1 MRGKV
6 ADILEGL
13 AAALRAEEEEE
24 WEVVSQGSEKKSEV
38 KPGEN
43 SYTGESSGLGDP
55 AAKGS
60 GEGPPSS
67 VQLPIQ
73 PASTGPSA
81 SHIAYH
87 RDVRCYVVVANPAD
101 PSTLGFWSG
110 PNPQTWRLLE
120 SRLKG
125 KRLLGSGARLQR
137 VQDWEEAQMIWTAA
151 HPSRTMPIAH
161 RG

>member
-38 KPGEN
+38 KLGKN
-43 SYTGESSGLGDP
+43 SYTGESSGLSDP

-60 GEGPPSS
+60 GGGPSS
-67 VQLPIQ
+67 SAQLPIQ

-87 RDVRCYVVVANPAD
+87 RDVRCYVVVSHPSD
-101 PSTLGFWSG
+101 PSILGFWSG

-125 KRLLGSGARLQR
+125 KKLQGSGARLRR